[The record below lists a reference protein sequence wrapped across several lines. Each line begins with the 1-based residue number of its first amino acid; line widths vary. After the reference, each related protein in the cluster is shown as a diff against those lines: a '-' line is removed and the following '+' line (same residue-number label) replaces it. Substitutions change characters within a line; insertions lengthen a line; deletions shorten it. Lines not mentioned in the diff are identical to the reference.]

1 MVRFDLAGNF
11 EASKIAIRYAMRRG
25 FYFAIA
31 TLLGLDASACAADRV
46 WLVGNGFHSGI
57 AIRTEDLP
65 DGQKLSGDPRA
76 EFLLFGWG
84 DAAFYR
90 RQINPWTT
98 LAALCWPTP
107 SIVHV
112 VPVRGSVTARFPRSD
127 VIELSLPRSR
137 YLALC
142 RALDEAFSRDARGRR
157 VFVERGYFPE
167 SRFYAGRESFYFPKM
182 CNLWTAQKLQRAGV
196 PVFAPT
202 AIFASGLARQA
213 ARSGTRLQ
221 SRRRPLD
228 AF

>member
-1 MVRFDLAGNF
+1 MRCRFSL
-11 EASKIAIRYAMRRG
+11 
-25 FYFAIA
+25 AIA
-31 TLLGLDASACAADRV
+31 ALLGLCASACAADRV

-57 AIRTEDLP
+57 AICAKDLP
-65 DGQKLSGDPRA
+65 DGRNLSGDPRA
-76 EFLLFGWG
+76 EILLIGWG

-98 LAALCWPTP
+98 LAALGWPTP
-107 SIVHV
+107 SILHV

-127 VIELSLPRSR
+127 VIALSLPRSR

-142 RALDEAFSRDARGRR
+142 RALDDAFSRDARGRR
-157 VFVERGYFPE
+157 VFVQRGYVPE

-202 AIFASGLARQA
+202 AILASGLARQV
-213 ARSGTRLQ
+213 ARTGTRLQ

>member
-1 MVRFDLAGNF
+1 
-11 EASKIAIRYAMRRG
+11 MRRS
-25 FYFAIA
+25 FTFALA
-31 TLLGLDASACAADRV
+31 VLLTLRSAALGEGQEKV

-57 AIRTEDLP
+57 AIHTKDLP
-65 DGQKLSGDPRA
+65 DGRKLSGDPRA
-76 EFLLFGWG
+76 EILLIGWG

-107 SIVHV
+107 SILHV

-127 VIELSLPRSR
+127 VIEISLPRAQH
-137 YLALC
+137 LALC

-157 VFVERGYFPE
+157 VFVQRGYFPE

-182 CNLWTAQKLQRAGV
+182 CNLWTAQKLRHAGV

-202 AIFASGLARQA
+202 AIFASGLARQV
-213 ARSGTRLQ
+213 ARSGTHLQ